1 MLYPWSRIHNTGE
14 RLPQSGAHS
23 ACKRHGNLVP
33 WPVYVSTRTRLA
45 VERRTGTWCLRK
57 IPREQRRMMN
67 SKIITRAFPV
77 HNRAIFQSAR
87 SFKTS
92 RSEVSFDPLSY
103 CHDSLGSPSH
113 ARRSYDEGRV
123 LRREGKRDITDI
135 NRS

>member
-1 MLYPWSRIHNTGE
+1 
-14 RLPQSGAHS
+14 
-23 ACKRHGNLVP
+23 
-33 WPVYVSTRTRLA
+33 
-45 VERRTGTWCLRK
+45 
-57 IPREQRRMMN
+57 MMN
-67 SKIITRAFPV
+67 SEIITRAFPV

-113 ARRSYDEGRV
+113 ARRSYDGGWI

-135 NRS
+135 DSS